1 MKRRSF
7 VAGVVAVCLLWSG
20 VSYGRPYGIVVSE
33 ETRGIS
39 EWAQVVDALQAKYD
53 GRVFT
58 YSADVWEVLDGL
70 SAYAPT
76 HVAFVSQPLEATDVF
91 VGEVH
96 RLTRAL
102 DDDPYGDAIWG
113 IVTGYTAEDALR
125 IVSISGFRVRKVL
138 AGTSAAWLPY
148 VQEGIATSES
158 TYNKMWV
165 KMPDGTVVDTLQCPT
180 DRTTFLVDH
189 LNTNTFD
196 MMITS
201 GHGQTRK
208 WQLHYPDVGQ
218 EGFFMSAFGQVYG
231 HPYAEPDVDIVSTN
245 PKIYFGLG
253 NCYIGKITNEHS
265 MAPAWIHTGG
275 AVLYTG
281 YVIPEGRDSYQ
292 LGGIPAYFFIQ
303 DRTTWPEGFYLNN
316 QALLFDLENKTPGT
330 NPPDRDGAVLYG
342 DPGLDARVEPVRPP
356 LYDKTVTVASGGER
370 DTVTVRIRMNE
381 EGSPGFTGKW
391 GNRHPIVLLP
401 FRVKD
406 VRIEFTDAYKA
417 EVTDNFVLMYIWK
430 KEDAPLQKGEQRS
443 VTFTAKRVAPVT
455 EVEEQLV
462 SMTSSP
468 QAFELCQNTPNPFN
482 QATAIRYR
490 LSTSAR
496 VDMRIYDVQ
505 GGLVRT
511 LVDGTQEPG
520 QHILRW
526 DGQNKDG
533 KNVASGVYFCRLR
546 VGEEGRMR
554 TRKMVLIR

>member
-1 MKRRSF
+1 VGLF
-7 VAGVVAVCLLWSG
+7 WSG
-20 VSYGRPYGIVVSE
+20 ASYGRPYGIVVSE
-33 ETRGIS
+33 ETARVS
-39 EWAQVVDALQAKYD
+39 EWAQVVDALRTKYD
-53 GRVFT
+53 ARVFT
-58 YSADVWEVLDGL
+58 YGADVWEVQNGL

-91 VGEVH
+91 VGKVH
-96 RLTRAL
+96 RLTRVL

-125 IVSISGFRVRKVL
+125 IVNTKGFRVRKIL
-138 AGTSAAWLPY
+138 SGTSSGRNWFPY

-165 KMPDGTVVDTLQCPT
+165 KYPDGTIVDTLTCPT

-201 GHGQTRK
+201 GHGETRK

-218 EGFFMSAFGQVYG
+218 EGFFMSAFGRVYG
-231 HPYAEPDVDIVSTN
+231 HPYADPDVDIVSTN

-253 NCYIGKITNEHS
+253 NCYIGKITNVHS
-265 MAPAWIHTGG
+265 MPLAWIHSGG

-303 DRTTWPEGFYLNN
+303 DHYTWPEGFYLNN

-330 NPPDRDGAVLYG
+330 NPPDRDGAALYG

-381 EGSPGFTGKW
+381 EGKPGFTSKW
-391 GNRHPIVLLP
+391 GNRHPIALLP

-406 VRIEFTDAYKA
+406 VRIESTDAYRA
-417 EVTDNFVLMYIWK
+417 EVTDNFALMYVWK
-430 KEDAPLQKGEQRS
+430 KEDAPLQKGEERS
-443 VTFTAKRVAPVT
+443 VTFTAKRVVPVT
-455 EVEEQLV
+455 AVEGTFV
-462 SMTSSP
+462 HTASSP
-468 QAFELCQNTPNPFN
+468 KAFELWQNTPNPFN
-482 QATAIRYR
+482 QATAIHYR
-490 LSTSAR
+490 LTESAQ
-496 VDMRIYDVQ
+496 VLLRIYDAH

-511 LVDGTQEPG
+511 LVHEEQGAG
-520 QHILRW
+520 QYTLRW
-526 DGQNKDG
+526 DGRDRDG
-533 KNVASGVYFCRLR
+533 KDVASGVYFCRLNI
-546 VGEEGRMR
+546 GKEEGMK